1 MFEQVAESTS
11 ITTSHTPREAVLYS
25 RVSSRDQER
34 GGFSIPAQQKL
45 LRGYARDNSISV
57 VAEFT
62 DVETAG
68 RAGRTDFGAMLRF
81 LERQP
86 LCKAIL
92 VEKTDRLYRNLR
104 DWVTLDDLGAEVH
117 LVKEGVVLSEE
128 SVSSE
133 KFVHGIKVLVAK
145 NFLDNLSEET
155 RKGMLEKAR
164 QGLWPSRA
172 PVGYLNAS
180 RDDAKRIILPDPE
193 LGPIVA
199 EVFGWYASGRFG
211 LTELTARAEEAGLV
225 YRQSRKPMLRAQ
237 VHLMLRN
244 PIYMG
249 DFDWLSVRYKGTH
262 EPLVSRKT
270 WDRVQE
276 VLTGRA
282 PWRRKR
288 KERKR
293 RQFTFSGLIRCGTC
307 ADEGLNFLLVA
318 EIKKER
324 YIYYRCE
331 ECKRRRRARYIRE
344 EKIVEAFT
352 AALAAADLDRTK
364 LAHAVSVLLG
374 EGSDG
379 TTDSLQREVDHLEDE
394 RRRLQASLDLA
405 YDDRLAG
412 RISAAYFEQRSAKWK
427 DRFAAI
433 RQDIADREAAMA
445 ATRTKEPPA
454 LELGELIKTFQ
465 ETPDPAIK
473 KRFVMDLCSNLV
485 WKEGKLAAEWR

>member
-1 MFEQVAESTS
+1 MFEQVAESTP

-45 LRGYARDNSISV
+45 LRGYARDNGISV

-81 LERQP
+81 MERQP
-86 LCKAIL
+86 SCRSIL

-104 DWVTLDDLGAEVH
+104 DWVTLDELGAEVH

-145 NFLDNLSEET
+145 NFIDNLSEET

-180 RDDAKRIILPDPE
+180 RDDGKRIIVPDPE
-193 LGPIVA
+193 LGPVVA
-199 EVFGWYASGRFG
+199 RVFDWYAGGCCG

-249 DFDWLSVRYKGTH
+249 EFDWLGVRYLGTH

-276 VLTGRA
+276 ILTGRA

-288 KERKR
+288 KERQR
-293 RQFTFSGLIRCGTC
+293 RQFSFSGLIRCGTC
-307 ADEGLNFLLVA
+307 ADEGLSFLLVA
-318 EIKKER
+318 EIKKEC

-331 ECKRRRRARYIRE
+331 ECKRRRRAVYIRE
-344 EKIVEAFT
+344 EKIAEAFT
-352 AALAAADLDRTK
+352 AALAAADLDPAK
-364 LAHAVSVLLG
+364 LAHAASALQG
-374 EGSDG
+374 DG
-379 TTDSLQREVDHLEDE
+379 TMDSHQLEIDQLEDE
-394 RRRLQASLDLA
+394 RRKLQASLDLA

-412 RISAAYFEQRSAKWK
+412 RISGTYFEQRSVRWK
-427 DRFAAI
+427 DRLTAI
-433 RQDIADREAAMA
+433 QSELEDLKDGS
-445 ATRTKEPPA
+445 TRTTKPPS
-454 LELGELIKTFQ
+454 LELGEPIKTFE
-465 ETPDPAIK
+465 ETPDPIR
-473 KRFVMDLCSNLV
+473 KRGFVEDLCSNLI
-485 WKEGKLAAEWR
+485 WKGEKLVVEWR

>member
-1 MFEQVAESTS
+1 MSEQVAESTAS
-11 ITTSHTPREAVLYS
+11 STSHTPREAVLYA
-25 RVSSRDQER
+25 RVSSKDQER

-45 LRGYARDNSISV
+45 LRGYARDSDISV

-81 LERQP
+81 MKRQP
-86 LCKAIL
+86 TCRAIL

-104 DWVTLDDLGAEVH
+104 DWVTLDELGAEVH

-145 NFLDNLSEET
+145 NFIDNLSEET

-180 RDDAKRIILPDPE
+180 RGDGKRIIVPDPE
-193 LGPIVA
+193 LGPVVA
-199 EVFGWYASGRFG
+199 RVFGWYASGRYG

-288 KERKR
+288 KNRQR
-293 RQFTFSGLIRCGTC
+293 RQFTFSGLIRCGSC

-318 EIKKER
+318 ELKKER

-352 AALAAADLDRTK
+352 AALAAADLDQTK
-364 LAHAVSVLLG
+364 LDHAASVLQG
-374 EGSDG
+374 DG
-379 TTDSLQREVDHLEDE
+379 AADSRLLEIDNLQDE
-394 RRRLQASLDLA
+394 SRRLQASLDLA

-412 RISAAYFEQRSAKWK
+412 RISAAYFEQRSAKWE
-427 DRFAAI
+427 DRVAVI
-433 RQDIADREAAMA
+433 RQEIADRQAAS
-445 ATRTKEPPA
+445 TRTKEPPA
-454 LELGELIKTFQ
+454 LELGELIKTFE
-465 ETPDPAIK
+465 ETPDPAKK
-473 KRFVMDLCSNLV
+473 KRFVKDLYSNLV
-485 WKEGKLAAEWR
+485 WKEGNLAADWR